1 MLKRIR
7 KIQNVGRFADCHDA
21 GREFSNETIVFGF
34 NAQGKST
41 LTAILRSLKHG
52 NNDILIGR
60 KTFGATAGISIEID
74 FDDGDDK
81 DRYVFQNGAWNKAN
95 PDILIFDSQFIAD
108 NVFEGEK
115 VTFNQQKN
123 LNTVLI
129 GKTGQDLHSEIVALH
144 EQSEEFRNQKAE
156 KTREFNR
163 HFPHYKFEKF
173 IALSEDTAIDKKIKL
188 KETEIQFEREKED
201 IKKAIRNHIQSLSS
215 YHFSIRETLKKT
227 LDVTQEEIEAHINS
241 QFATHKNAWNFLSE
255 GLDLLKAKPSDG
267 TPRTCVFCG
276 QELGANAESLVS
288 HYSAYFKGGY
298 EELQNEMNK
307 AVDYFREINF
317 EATLARISADLRA
330 KKLDIGLAN
339 SKISELADL
348 QKQFETELDKKRDL
362 NYVIDFDTF
371 DRLKVGIEKIKS
383 DLEKLEQNKLNMPS
397 PKTVLALEREKR
409 TLDITRKRYEPEW
422 VKFCRDLETIEVE
435 SKDIRTARDEKRK
448 ELEEYSSEIFDT
460 HMGTINRFCKDMG
473 ADFEVED
480 FKPLKKIVGK
490 DERIFELKIFGSHKV
505 SIDNENDKTP
515 NFRNTLSESDKRLLA
530 FAFFISLLSHDRE
543 LDKKVV
549 VFDDPMSSFDIE
561 RRRKTLHLIADIACK
576 QKIILTHED
585 RFAKELEH
593 LMSSART
600 LKIKEYVDAAR
611 KRSKIAHADFAKD
624 FPDDDISHRIEK
636 IKDILDK
643 RTFNG
648 NFELD
653 CRVVLEHI
661 FKRKYCLQLKSEIS
675 QKKSVRTFTEKL
687 MQYGIGGFNDA
698 TKFKKFARLCDDL
711 NIELHDGSAAPSPG
725 NQESILKDFF
735 ECLESI

>member
-7 KIQNVGRFADCHDA
+7 KIQNVGRFADCKAA
-21 GREFSNETIVFGF
+21 GFEFAKETIVFGL
-34 NAQGKST
+34 NTLGKST
-41 LTAILRSLKHG
+41 LTEILRSIQSG
-52 NNDILIGR
+52 NSDILIGR
-60 KTFGATAGISIEID
+60 TTFGAKAGISIEID
-74 FDDGDDK
+74 FEDGDDN
-81 DRYVFQNGAWNKAN
+81 DTYVFQNGAWNKAN
-95 PDILIFDSQFIAD
+95 SNILIFDSKFIAE

-115 VTFNQQKN
+115 VTFDQQKN
-123 LNTVLI
+123 LNTVII
-129 GKTGQDLHSEIVALH
+129 GKKGQDLNNEIVALQK
-144 EQSEEFRNQKAE
+144 QSEEFRNQKAE

-173 IALSEDTAIDKKIKL
+173 IALSEDTAIDKKIQL
-188 KETEIQFEREKED
+188 KETEIKFEQEKND
-201 IKKAIRNHIQSLSS
+201 IKKAIRDHIQSVTGH
-215 YHFSIRETLKKT
+215 HFSIRETLKKT
-227 LDVTQEEIEAHINS
+227 HDDKQEEIEAHINS

-255 GLDLLKAKPSDG
+255 GLDFLKVKPSDG

-307 AVDYFREINF
+307 AVDDFKGINF
-317 EATLARISADLRA
+317 EAKLVKISADMRA
-330 KKLDIGLAN
+330 KELDIGLTN

-348 QKQFETELDKKRDL
+348 QKQFEKELDKKRDL

-371 DRLKVGIEKIKS
+371 DRLRAGIAKIKS
-383 DLEKLEQNKLNMPS
+383 DLEKLEQNELNMPS
-397 PKTVLALEREKR
+397 PKTVLALESEKR
-409 TLDITRKRYEPEW
+409 TLEITKKRYEPEW
-422 VKFCRDLETIEVE
+422 VKFCKDLETIEIE
-435 SKDIRTARDEKRK
+435 AAKIRKSRDEKRK

-460 HMGTINRFCKDMG
+460 HKGTINRLCKDMG

-480 FKPLKKIVGK
+480 FKPLKKLIGS
-490 DERIFELKIFGSHKV
+490 DERIFELKVFGSHKV
-505 SIDNENDKTP
+505 SINNEDDTSP

-585 RFAKELEH
+585 RFAKELAR
-593 LMSSART
+593 LMPGART

-624 FPDDDISHRIEK
+624 FPDDDISHRIKK

-698 TKFKKFARLCDDL
+698 TKFKKFARLCDNL
-711 NIELHDGSAAPSPG
+711 NIELHDSAARISTG
-725 NQESILKDFF
+725 DRESILKDFF
-735 ECLESI
+735 DCLESI

>member
-7 KIQNVGRFADCHDA
+7 KIQNIGRFADCHDA
-21 GREFSNETIVFGF
+21 GREFSKETIVFGF

-74 FDDGDDK
+74 FEDGDDN

-95 PDILIFDSQFIAD
+95 PDILIFDSKFIAD

-115 VTFNQQKN
+115 VTFDQQKN

-144 EQSEEFRNQKAE
+144 EQSEEFANQKAE
-156 KTREFNR
+156 KTREFTR
-163 HFPHYKFEKF
+163 HFRNFDFEKF
-173 IALSEDTAIDKKIKL
+173 RALPEDAAIDKKIKL

-227 LDVTQEEIEAHINS
+227 LDVKQEEIEAHINS

-276 QELGANAESLVS
+276 QELGAHAESLVS

-307 AVDYFREINF
+307 AIEYFKGINF
-317 EATLARISADLRA
+317 EATLEKISADLRA
-330 KKLDIGLAN
+330 KELDIGLAN

-348 QKQFETELDKKRDL
+348 QKQFEKELDKKRDL

-397 PKTVLALEREKR
+397 PKTGSALESEKR
-409 TLDITRKRYEPEW
+409 TLDITKKRYEPDW
-422 VKFCRDLETIEVE
+422 VKFCRDLETIEVASE
-435 SKDIRTARDEKRK
+435 EIRTARDEKRK

-460 HMGTINRFCKDMG
+460 HMETINRLCKDMG

-480 FKPLKKIVGK
+480 FKPLKKLIGS
-490 DERIFELKIFGSHKV
+490 DERIFELKVFGRHKV
-505 SIDNENDKTP
+505 SINNEDDTSP

-593 LMSSART
+593 LMPCACT
-600 LKIKEYVDAAR
+600 LKIKEYVDAER
-611 KRSKIAHADFAKD
+611 KRSKIAHADFAQD
-624 FPDDDISHRIEK
+624 FRDDDIPNLVEK
-636 IKDILDK
+636 LKEMLDT
-643 RTFNG
+643 RTFTE

-653 CRVVLEHI
+653 CRIVLEHI
-661 FKRKYCLQLKSEIS
+661 FKCKYKLELKTEFS
-675 QKKSVRTFTEKL
+675 QKKGVRTFTRKL
-687 MQYGIGGFNDA
+687 MQDGIGGFNDA
-698 TKFKKFARLCDDL
+698 TKFKTFDRLCDDL
-711 NIELHDGSAAPSPG
+711 NIELHDGSAAPSTG
-725 NQESILKDFF
+725 DQESILKDFF

>member
-1 MLKRIR
+1 MLEDLPTAKQPVLNLQKRR
-7 KIQNVGRFADCHDA
+7 LY
-21 GREFSNETIVFGF
+21 FGF

-74 FDDGDDK
+74 FEDGHDNN
-81 DRYVFQNGAWNKAN
+81 RYVFQNGAWNKAN
-95 PDILIFDSQFIAD
+95 SNILIFDSKFIAD

-115 VTFNQQKN
+115 VTFDQQKN
-123 LNTVLI
+123 LNAVII
-129 GKTGQDLHSEIVALH
+129 GEKGQDLNNEIVALH
-144 EQSEEFRNQKAE
+144 EQSEEFANQKRE
-156 KTREFNR
+156 KTLEFTR
-163 HFPHYKFEKF
+163 RFPDSNLEEFR
-173 IALSEDTAIDKKIKL
+173 ALPVDTAIDKKIKL
-188 KETEIQFEREKED
+188 TETEIKFEREKED
-201 IKKAIRNHIQSLSS
+201 IKKAIRNHIQSVSS
-215 YHFSIRETLKKT
+215 DHFSIRETLEKT
-227 LDVTQEEIEAHINS
+227 LDVKQKEIEAHINS
-241 QFATHKNAWNFLSE
+241 HLATDENAQNFLSE
-255 GLDLLKAKPSDG
+255 GLELLKAKPSDG

-307 AVDYFREINF
+307 AIDYFKGINF
-317 EATLARISADLRA
+317 EATLEKISADLRA
-330 KKLDIGLAN
+330 KDLDIGLTD

-348 QKQFETELDKKRDL
+348 QKQFEKELDKKRDL

-397 PKTVLALEREKR
+397 PKTGSALASEKC
-409 TLDITRKRYEPEW
+409 TLDITKKRYEPEW

-435 SKDIRTARDEKRK
+435 SEEIRTARDEKRK

-460 HMGTINRFCKDMG
+460 HMGTINRLCKDLG

-480 FKPLKKIVGK
+480 FKPLKKLIGS
-490 DERIFELKIFGSHKV
+490 DERIFELKVFGSHKV
-505 SIDNENDKTP
+505 SINNEDDTSP

-593 LMSSART
+593 QMPCAST
-600 LKIKEYVDAAR
+600 LKIKEYVDAER
-611 KRSKIAHADFAKD
+611 KRSKIAHADFAQD
-624 FPDDDISHRIEK
+624 FPDDNIVNLVEK
-636 IKDILDK
+636 LKGMLDT
-643 RTFNG
+643 RTFTE
-648 NFELD
+648 NFQRD

-661 FKRKYCLQLKSEIS
+661 FKRKYYLQLETAIS
-675 QKKSVRTFTEKL
+675 QRKSVRTFTEKL
-687 MQYGIGGFNDA
+687 MKYGIGGFNDP
-698 TKFKKFARLCDDL
+698 TKFKKFDRLCDDL
-711 NIELHDGSAAPSPG
+711 NIEQHDGSAAPSTG
-725 NQESILKDFF
+725 DQESILKDFF

>member
-7 KIQNVGRFADCHDA
+7 KIQNIGRFADCQAA
-21 GREFSNETIVFGF
+21 GCQFSKETIVFGF

-60 KTFGATAGISIEID
+60 KTFGATADIGIEIH
-74 FDDGDDK
+74 FEDGDDK

-95 PDILIFDSQFIAD
+95 PYILIFDPKFIAD

-115 VTFNQQKN
+115 VTFDQQKN
-123 LNTVLI
+123 LNAVII
-129 GKTGQDLHSEIVALH
+129 GEKGQDLNNEIVALH
-144 EQSEEFRNQKAE
+144 EQSEEFANQKRE
-156 KTREFNR
+156 KTLEFTR
-163 HFPHYKFEKF
+163 RFPGSNLEEFR
-173 IALSEDTAIDKKIKL
+173 ALPVDTAIDKKIKL
-188 KETEIQFEREKED
+188 TETEIKFEREKED
-201 IKKAIRNHIQSLSS
+201 IKKAIRNHIQSVSS
-215 YHFSIRETLKKT
+215 DHFSIRETLEKT
-227 LDVTQEEIEAHINS
+227 LDVKQKEIEAHINS
-241 QFATHKNAWNFLSE
+241 HLATDENAQNFLSE
-255 GLDLLKAKPSDG
+255 GLELLKAKPSDG

-307 AVDYFREINF
+307 AIDYFKGINF
-317 EATLARISADLRA
+317 EATLEKISADLRA
-330 KKLDIGLAN
+330 KELDIGLTD

-348 QKQFETELDKKRDL
+348 QKQFEKELDKKRDL

-397 PKTVLALEREKR
+397 PKTGSALASEKR
-409 TLDITRKRYEPEW
+409 TLDITKKRYEPEW

-435 SKDIRTARDEKRK
+435 SEEIRTARDEKRK

-460 HMGTINRFCKDMG
+460 HMGTINRLCKDMG

-480 FKPLKKIVGK
+480 FKPLKKLIGS
-490 DERIFELKIFGSHKV
+490 DERIFELKVFGSHKV
-505 SIDNENDKTP
+505 SINNEDDTSP

-561 RRRKTLHLIADIACK
+561 RRRKTLHLIADLACK

-585 RFAKELEH
+585 RFAKQLEH
-593 LMSSART
+593 LMPCART
-600 LKIKEYVDAAR
+600 LKIKEYVDTKR
-611 KRSKIAHADFAKD
+611 KRSKIAHADFAQD
-624 FPDDDISHRIEK
+624 FPDDEIPNLVEK
-636 IKDILDK
+636 LKGMLDT
-643 RTFNG
+643 RTFADSL
-648 NFELD
+648 ELD

-661 FKRKYCLQLKSEIS
+661 FKCKYKLELKTAIS
-675 QKKSVRTFTEKL
+675 QRKSVRTFTEEL
-687 MQYGIGGFNDA
+687 MKIGIGGFDDP
-698 TKFKKFARLCDDL
+698 TKSKQFVRLCDDL
-711 NIELHDGSAAPSPG
+711 NIDLHDGAARISTG
-725 NQESILKDFF
+725 DRESILKEFF
-735 ECLESI
+735 ECLKLI

>member
-7 KIQNVGRFADCHDA
+7 KIQNIGRFADCKAA
-21 GREFSNETIVFGF
+21 GREFAKETIVFGF

-74 FDDGDDK
+74 FEDGDDN

-95 PDILIFDSQFIAD
+95 PDILIFDSKFIAD

-115 VTFNQQKN
+115 VTFDQQKN

-144 EQSEEFRNQKAE
+144 EQSEEFANQKAE
-156 KTREFNR
+156 KTREFTH
-163 HFPHYKFEKF
+163 HFRNFDFEKF
-173 IALSEDTAIDKKIKL
+173 RALPEDAAIDKKIKL

-227 LDVTQEEIEAHINS
+227 LDVKQEEIEAHINS

-255 GLDLLKAKPSDG
+255 GLDFLKEKPSDG

-276 QELGANAESLVS
+276 QDLGANAESLVS
-288 HYSAYFKGGY
+288 LYSAYFKGGY

-307 AVDYFREINF
+307 AIDYFKGVNF
-317 EATLARISADLRA
+317 EATLEKIAADLRA
-330 KKLDIGLAN
+330 MGLDIGLTD
-339 SKISELADL
+339 SKISDLADL
-348 QKQFETELDKKRDL
+348 KKQFERELVKKRDL
-362 NYVIDFDTF
+362 NYVINFDTF
-371 DRLKVGIEKIKS
+371 YRLRVGIEKTKS
-383 DLEKLEQNKLNMPS
+383 DLEELEQKKLNIPS
-397 PKTVLALEREKR
+397 PKTVSALESEKR
-409 TLDITRKRYEPEW
+409 TLEITKKRYEPTW
-422 VKFCRDLETIEVE
+422 VKFCKDLETIEAE
-435 SKDIRTARDEKRK
+435 AEKIRTAREKKRK
-448 ELEEYSSEIFDT
+448 ELEEHSSEISDT
-460 HMGTINRFCKDMG
+460 HMGTINRLCKDMG

-480 FKPLKKIVGK
+480 FKPLKRLIGS
-490 DERIFELKIFGSHKV
+490 DERIFELKVFGSHKV
-505 SIDNENDKTP
+505 SINNEDDKSP
-515 NFRNTLSESDKRLLA
+515 NFKNTLSESDKRLLA
-530 FAFFISLLSHDRE
+530 FAFFISLLSPDQE

-585 RFAKELEH
+585 RFAKELAR
-593 LMSSART
+593 LMPCART
-600 LKIKEYVDAAR
+600 LKIEEYVDAGQ
-611 KRSKIAHADFAKD
+611 KRSKIADAKFAQD
-624 FPDDDISHRIEK
+624 FPDDDIPNLVEK
-636 IKDILDK
+636 LKGMLDT
-643 RTFNG
+643 RTFADNL
-648 NFELD
+648 ELD

-661 FKRKYCLQLKSEIS
+661 FKCKYKLELKTEFS
-675 QKKSVRTFTEKL
+675 QKKGVRTFTTKL
-687 MQYGIGGFNDA
+687 MKDGIGEFDDP
-698 TKFKKFARLCDDL
+698 TKSKKFVRLCDDL
-711 NIELHDGSAAPSPG
+711 NIELHDGAARISTG
-725 NQESILKDFF
+725 DRESILKDFF
-735 ECLESI
+735 DCLESI

>member
-7 KIQNVGRFADCHDA
+7 KIQNIGRFADCHDA
-21 GREFSNETIVFGF
+21 GREFSKETIVFGF

-60 KTFGATAGISIEID
+60 KTFGATVGISIEID
-74 FDDGDDK
+74 FEDGDDN

-95 PDILIFDSQFIAD
+95 PDILIFDSKFIAD

-115 VTFNQQKN
+115 VTFDQQKN

-144 EQSEEFRNQKAE
+144 EQSEEFANQKAE
-156 KTREFNR
+156 KTREFTR
-163 HFPHYKFEKF
+163 HFRNFDFEKF
-173 IALSEDTAIDKKIKL
+173 RALPEDAAIDKKIKL

-227 LDVTQEEIEAHINS
+227 LDVKQEEIEAHINS

-276 QELGANAESLVS
+276 QELGAHAESLVS

-307 AVDYFREINF
+307 AIEYFKGINF
-317 EATLARISADLRA
+317 EATLEKISADLRA
-330 KKLDIGLAN
+330 KELDIGLAN

-348 QKQFETELDKKRDL
+348 QKQFEKELDKKRDL

-397 PKTVLALEREKR
+397 PKTGSALESEKR
-409 TLDITRKRYEPEW
+409 TLDITKKRYEPDW
-422 VKFCRDLETIEVE
+422 VKFCRDLETIEVASE
-435 SKDIRTARDEKRK
+435 EIRTARDEKRK

-460 HMGTINRFCKDMG
+460 HMETINRLCKDMG

-480 FKPLKKIVGK
+480 FKPLKKLIGS
-490 DERIFELKIFGSHKV
+490 DERIFELKVFGRHKV
-505 SIDNENDKTP
+505 SINNEDDTSP

-593 LMSSART
+593 LMPCACT
-600 LKIKEYVDAAR
+600 LKIKEYVDAER
-611 KRSKIAHADFAKD
+611 KRSKIAHADFAQD
-624 FPDDDISHRIEK
+624 FRDDDIPNLVEK
-636 IKDILDK
+636 LKEMLDT
-643 RTFNG
+643 RTFTE

-653 CRVVLEHI
+653 CRIVLEHI
-661 FKRKYCLQLKSEIS
+661 FKCKYKLELKTEFS
-675 QKKSVRTFTEKL
+675 QKKGVRTFTRKL
-687 MQYGIGGFNDA
+687 MQDGIGGFNDA
-698 TKFKKFARLCDDL
+698 TKFKTFDRLCDDL
-711 NIELHDGSAAPSPG
+711 NIELHDGSAAPSTG
-725 NQESILKDFF
+725 DQESILKDFF